1 MKYLD
6 TGVGM
11 NVVLNM
17 IYRRCKCRERC
28 AITCFG
34 GAQNTVE
41 GGTGCSRKACLKKCL
56 ETELMNYTAC
66 QNLKKFVNKAKFCC
80 YHSQICLKN
89 SNANNIT
96 RVAKPCVSGNFW

>member
-34 GAQNTVE
+34 GAQNTV
-41 GGTGCSRKACLKKCL
+41 GAQG
-56 ETELMNYTAC
+56 
-66 QNLKKFVNKAKFCC
+66 
-80 YHSQICLKN
+80 
-89 SNANNIT
+89 
-96 RVAKPCVSGNFW
+96 VAEKLV

>member
-11 NVVLNM
+11 NVELNM

-34 GAQNTVE
+34 GAQNTM
-41 GGTGCSRKACLKKCL
+41 GGGGA
-56 ETELMNYTAC
+56 
-66 QNLKKFVNKAKFCC
+66 QG
-80 YHSQICLKN
+80 
-89 SNANNIT
+89 
-96 RVAKPCVSGNFW
+96 VAEKLV